1 MITAWDAFVASIDK
15 RALEAERFGTPSLD
29 ERPGSRADQQMR
41 AEHMLR
47 VAALNRANSTRRPTR
62 GEIAAAIAES
72 RGYDRSTTYR
82 QSPEGRA
89 ALRQKRN
96 NEHRRAA

>member
-15 RALEAERFGTPSLD
+15 AALEVERFGTPSLD
-29 ERPGSRADQQMR
+29 ERPGSRADQRMR
-41 AEHMLR
+41 AEHRGR
-47 VAALNRANSTRRPTR
+47 VAAYRHKAQYPLATLA
-62 GEIAAAIAES
+62 ELAAVVAES
-72 RGYDRSTTYR
+72 HAYDRSTTYR